1 MQTDLYKSRS
11 LGRCIEDAYDLFSHN
26 LKSLVR
32 RLWLPCLVMAAAVAA
47 VIVMSMQPALA
58 TDAPDLG
65 ATLVSLGGT
74 GAALLVAVGASVV
87 FAARLA
93 GMLNGMPLR
102 RNLRKTGML
111 ALLYAGL
118 IVVLSLVLV
127 GIAMATMADVNP
139 ETGEGLAGI
148 GIFATCVLAILMV
161 LLVTLLPAAYS
172 SMKYLV
178 EPDTTIATI
187 LGKPYRH
194 GWRHWGFLFVLG
206 LLTSIIIAIISALTQ
221 LPVGVLTVAQQL
233 NAAGMAMGDASGLS
247 PSFSVLMFVVSTLC
261 FAVYCFA
268 EVWAFLVLYYAYGSI
283 ESKHL
288 TSEISANDVPFSIHN
303 S

>member
-1 MQTDLYKSRS
+1 MKEGDPGTGEGMAS
-11 LGRCIEDAYDLFSHN
+11 LGIG
-26 LKSLVR
+26 
-32 RLWLPCLVMAAAVAA
+32 
-47 VIVMSMQPALA
+47 LA
-58 TDAPDLG
+58 IAMLLG
-65 ATLVSLGGT
+65 L
-74 GAALLVAVGASVV
+74 ALLVA
-87 FAARLA
+87 
-93 GMLNGMPLR
+93 
-102 RNLRKTGML
+102 
-111 ALLYAGL
+111 
-118 IVVLSLVLV
+118 LV
-127 GIAMATMADVNP
+127 
-139 ETGEGLAGI
+139 
-148 GIFATCVLAILMV
+148 
-161 LLVTLLPAAYS
+161 PAAYS
-172 SMKYLV
+172 AMKYLA
-178 EPDTTIATI
+178 EPDAPFSTVV
-187 LGKPYRH
+187 GRGYRR

-206 LLTSIIIAIISALTQ
+206 LLTSIIIAIISAVTQ